1 MQGCGVELLVVV
13 LCDDQGALRP
23 GNSLENITPNYS
35 KIYNLAN
42 SWDEKALRVRF
53 EMLNIF
59 GIFVLEH
66 YMGQSKQITLIIPVL
81 S

>member
-23 GNSLENITPNYS
+23 GNNFENVTPKWC

-59 GIFVLEH
+59 GCDIKEICKHLNNERSV
-66 YMGQSKQITLIIPVL
+66 G
-81 S
+81 